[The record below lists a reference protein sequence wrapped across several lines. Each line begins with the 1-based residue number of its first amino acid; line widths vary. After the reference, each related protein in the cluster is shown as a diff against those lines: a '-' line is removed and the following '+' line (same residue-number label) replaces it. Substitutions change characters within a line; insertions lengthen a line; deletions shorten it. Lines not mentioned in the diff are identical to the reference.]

1 MRYFDASALVKR
13 YVEEDRSARVR
24 ELLKGDERATSR
36 FTEAEIASAL
46 ARRSREGLLDSAGH
60 ARALGAM
67 RKDRSAIHIVE
78 LSPQIIE
85 LCIELVGRRALR
97 SGDGVQLASCL
108 HLQRN
113 MAEEVHLVAYDD
125 RLTAAARAEGLSV
138 LT

>member
-24 ELLKGDERATSR
+24 ELLKGDDRATSR

-46 ARRSREGLLDSAGH
+46 ARRNREGLLDGAGRD
-60 ARALGAM
+60 RALDAM
-67 RKDRSAIHIVE
+67 RKDRKAIHIVE
-78 LSPQIIE
+78 LSPE
-85 LCIELVGRRALR
+85 VVDLCIELIGRRALR

-108 HLQRN
+108 HLRRSLE
-113 MAEEVHLVAYDD
+113 AEVHLVAYDD
-125 RLTAAARAEGLSV
+125 RLATAARAEGLTV